1 LFLDEV
7 GEIKEELQV
16 KLLRVLQNGE
26 YERVGG
32 TKPLKADV
40 RLICATNKN
49 LQEEV
54 GNQRFRE
61 DLYYR
66 INVIRIQMP
75 PLRERKEDIPHLVKH
90 FVSYFAR
97 NNNKPATV
105 VDDAAMKLLTQYA
118 WPGNVRELKNVIE
131 RMVVLSSDSTLTA
144 VSVPSDIRDGRSL
157 VIPPS
162 ASQKAFDENRPY
174 PIRDMEK
181 DLIRKKLHELQ
192 GNKSKAAKELGISR
206 RTLYRKIEEYKIPTE
221 S

>member
-1 LFLDEV
+1 MFLDEV

-144 VSVPSDIRDGRSL
+144 VSVPSDICDGRSL